1 MKIIILTTK
10 TEHHNYFIN
19 NLKIFKSELFL
30 IYETKKKK
38 KKFYKNQKLYKKS
51 NKFEKIYFK
60 NLCLLKN
67 IKKKNFK
74 DINLPSCIDYI
85 KKINPHLIIVFGTGP
100 IKYFFLKKIRSSKIV
115 NLHGGNPEYYRGLDS
130 IFWTIYHKD
139 FKNLYT
145 TLHFVKKTLDTGNII
160 EKIKIPLDKKKTL
173 INLQAVNTENC
184 IKLANKYINKIYFN
198 RRLKICKQRFLGRYY
213 SNIPDDL
220 INICDEN
227 LKEYVRKKFK

>member
-1 MKIIILTTK
+1 M
-10 TEHHNYFIN
+10 
-19 NLKIFKSELFL
+19 
-30 IYETKKKK
+30 
-38 KKFYKNQKLYKKS
+38 
-51 NKFEKIYFK
+51 
-60 NLCLLKN
+60 
-67 IKKKNFK
+67 
-74 DINLPSCIDYI
+74 
-85 KKINPHLIIVFGTGP
+85 
-100 IKYFFLKKIRSSKIV
+100 
-115 NLHGGNPEYYRGLDS
+115 HGGNPEYYRGLDS